1 MNSRRACASFSL
13 LLALVFTAC
22 VRAAPTVDPASKPAG
37 GEKRYQNLIDQL
49 ADPDPLLRD
58 HAAEE
63 LTRIG
68 ARARPA
74 LLEAINLGDPQVS
87 PRAGEVLLKI
97 PWYEPHDPNVV
108 RQLLQD
114 YGTKET
120 GDRARIAE
128 MLAQFPAHVSATA
141 LVRLAEQDPSPTVRW
156 MVMRTISQHMYDDEM
171 AKSLREV
178 DVTHAGAPLLAV
190 AARAWLSVDPEK
202 AMALLHRAVH
212 LEDNKPSF
220 DSGALDF
227 AFDLLVSSAKAKKQL
242 EQAAQLLRLQARRER
257 QLGDDDPTAVYELFA
272 LHAQDGPIK
281 GLSDDLR
288 DFQAYLGHPQVLYCL
303 SIMEQRLGHGMTAIA
318 LDRAAFAASVTSQQS
333 RWNAA
338 AFLSAHEWL
347 PLAKRELVAV
357 LRGEGDSKLAYDLL
371 ARTRLSTL
379 LGEDGDDN
387 AAADQLRAAV
397 EELRDS
403 ARSRPFIE
411 DLVAQV
417 HWREFRAART
427 AGDEATMNQKVEAL
441 VALSPSESSIALDL
455 VPYLKERGRADD
467 AKAVFNKAY
476 ETANA
481 KLAVDPLNPEQLN
494 EVAWLCARCDERIE
508 DAVKMAMRAVSL
520 APESYAILDTA
531 AEANFRAGNAK
542 KAVELETRA
551 LELKPN
557 DKFMLEQIARF
568 RKGLQH

>member
-1 MNSRRACASFSL
+1 
-13 LLALVFTAC
+13 
-22 VRAAPTVDPASKPAG
+22 
-37 GEKRYQNLIDQL
+37 
-49 ADPDPLLRD
+49 
-58 HAAEE
+58 
-63 LTRIG
+63 
-68 ARARPA
+68 
-74 LLEAINLGDPQVS
+74 
-87 PRAGEVLLKI
+87 
-97 PWYEPHDPNVV
+97 
-108 RQLLQD
+108 
-114 YGTKET
+114 
-120 GDRARIAE
+120 
-128 MLAQFPAHVSATA
+128 
-141 LVRLAEQDPSPTVRW
+141 
-156 MVMRTISQHMYDDEM
+156 
-171 AKSLREV
+171 
-178 DVTHAGAPLLAV
+178 
-190 AARAWLSVDPEK
+190 
-202 AMALLHRAVH
+202 
-212 LEDNKPSF
+212 
-220 DSGALDF
+220 
-227 AFDLLVSSAKAKKQL
+227 
-242 EQAAQLLRLQARRER
+242 
-257 QLGDDDPTAVYELFA
+257 
-272 LHAQDGPIK
+272 
-281 GLSDDLR
+281 
-288 DFQAYLGHPQVLYCL
+288 
-303 SIMEQRLGHGMTAIA
+303 MEQRLGHGMTAIA

-338 AFLSAHEWL
+338 AFLTAHEWL

-379 LGEDGDDN
+379 LGEAGDDN

-403 ARSRPFIE
+403 ARSRPYIE
-411 DLVAQV
+411 DLVSQV

-427 AGDEATMNQKVEAL
+427 AGDEATMNHKVDPL
-441 VALSPSESSIALDL
+441 VSLSPSESSSALDL

-481 KLAVDPLNPEQLN
+481 KLAVDPLSPEQLN

-531 AEANFRAGNAK
+531 AEANFRAGDAK

-568 RKGLQH
+568 RKALPH